1 MYLYKSVQNGQGIN
15 SVISKEIVQ
24 HDKFSSVKVSVESY
38 VCKTNLDFFSFFFFF
53 VGFMKIVV
61 GSSFATKILTDKFF
75 KNI

>member
-38 VCKTNLDFFSFFFFF
+38 VCKTNLDFFSFFFF
-53 VGFMKIVV
+53 
-61 GSSFATKILTDKFF
+61 L
-75 KNI
+75 